1 MQIDEF
7 LELARKRRTIR
18 RFKPDPIPDELVEK
32 VLDAARWAQSGGNAQ
47 SWEFIVVKDKETK
60 KKIVDLVVDK
70 NKYLWDIEKTRI
82 PELRHPAF
90 RSSIEGNTEG
100 RPVVSFGD
108 APVFIV
114 VCTDPRT
121 VQATV
126 LGAQF
131 MPQEGAPYGHVLKNT
146 ANATQILHLA
156 IAACGLGSQWVTLSS
171 TIEPR
176 MKELLDVPPEI
187 AVHTVVPMG
196 YPAYQPAPGYRRELK
211 DIVHYEKYDPAK
223 YRSGDD
229 IFKFLLELRRRTIP
243 SYPGK

>member
-1 MQIDEF
+1 MQINEF
-7 LELARKRRTIR
+7 LELVRKRRSIR
-18 RFKPDPIPDELVEK
+18 RFKPAPIPDECIEK
-32 VLDAARWAQSGGNAQ
+32 VLEAARWAQSGGNAQ
-47 SWEFIVVKDKETK
+47 PWEFIVVKDKETK
-60 KKIVDLVVDK
+60 KKIVDLVVEK
-70 NKYLWDIEKTRI
+70 NKYLWDIEKTRL

-90 RSSIEGNTEG
+90 REGDGRFIE
-100 RPVVSFGD
+100 SFGE

-187 AVHTVVPMG
+187 AVHTVVPVG
-196 YPAYQPAPGYRRELK
+196 YPAYQPAPGYRRELSE
-211 DIVHYEKYDPAK
+211 IVHYEKYDPAK

-229 IFKFLLELRRRTIP
+229 IFNFLLKLRQRTTP
-243 SYPGK
+243 SYPTGETS